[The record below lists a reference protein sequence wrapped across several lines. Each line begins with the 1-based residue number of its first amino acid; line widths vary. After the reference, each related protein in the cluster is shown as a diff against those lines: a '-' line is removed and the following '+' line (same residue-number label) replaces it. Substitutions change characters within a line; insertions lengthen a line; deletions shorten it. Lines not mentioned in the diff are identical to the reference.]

1 MPFVLFA
8 IGVLLVVSGVK
19 KTQNEL
25 FTLLRGDLVGSNSFV
40 PWIISILFI
49 GSLGYIKSI
58 RPITNA
64 FLVLVIIVLF
74 LSNGGFFDRFTSQ
87 TGIKKV

>member
-1 MPFVLFA
+1 MPFVLFV
-8 IGVLLVVSGVK
+8 IGALLVVSGVK
-19 KTQNEL
+19 KTQGEL
-25 FTLLRGDLVGSNSFV
+25 FALLRGDLVGSNSFV
-40 PWIISILFI
+40 PWVISILFI

-58 RPITNA
+58 RPITNS

-74 LSNGGFFDRFTSQ
+74 LSNGGFFDRFTTQ